1 VISVSIPLS
10 TGMAGTP
17 LKRFLPPAYANGIDL
32 PRSKSVT
39 GADLPNPRTISA
51 SFMTENKQEE
61 AIWTHIFTTF
71 GQFLT
76 HDLAETA
83 LVSNG
88 GSKPSCPCGSTD
100 THTCSSFSLPSTTS
114 GRPAVTTADVLGT
127 CLQFVRSAGSFPD
140 LSNCQRTYREQVFF
154 LMFLLLFLY
163 CEVPNYNFD
172 VSVCDIYI
180 NEHIININ
188 FKKIY
193 FNFFFDYLHKFTL
206 LQNPCPWAR

>member
-1 VISVSIPLS
+1 MLNTRQYATNRIRECIYSHLNVTFEISAHFYPGIPLS

-83 LVSNG
+83 LVSSG

-154 LMFLLLFLY
+154 SMFMLVFLG
-163 CEVPNYNFD
+163 C
-172 VSVCDIYI
+172 
-180 NEHIININ
+180 
-188 FKKIY
+188 
-193 FNFFFDYLHKFTL
+193 
-206 LQNPCPWAR
+206 